1 MSEALA
7 PTEPV
12 RKAEINLRLAQFEFP
27 PMQDVLLVGRKAPIG
42 AEAAKR
48 MVEALS
54 PDQYELFVLDH
65 ELFEAAV
72 IRKSLLNVVPKE
84 SLIPIVLEESS
95 RIADDSM
102 IIKIGINAVIQVSR
116 LVSL

>member
-1 MSEALA
+1 
-7 PTEPV
+7 
-12 RKAEINLRLAQFEFP
+12 
-27 PMQDVLLVGRKAPIG
+27 MQDVLLVGRKAPIG

-84 SLIPIVLEESS
+84 SLFPIVLEESS

-102 IIKIGINAVIQVSR
+102 IIKIGINVVIQVSR
-116 LVSL
+116 LVSI